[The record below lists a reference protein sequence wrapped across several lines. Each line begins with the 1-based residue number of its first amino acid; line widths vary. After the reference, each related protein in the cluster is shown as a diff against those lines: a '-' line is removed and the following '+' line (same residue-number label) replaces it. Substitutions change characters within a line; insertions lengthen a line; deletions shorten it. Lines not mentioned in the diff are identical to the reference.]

1 MLPLPKFD
9 LTLNREI
16 SITKD
21 YTISVHLTPFP
32 TALISRFMLFNKYNF
47 THPVCGAS
55 QIA

>member
-21 YTISVHLTPFP
+21 YTISVHLSPFP

-47 THPVCGAS
+47 THPVCKAS